1 MVVSNLRYRRSRSA
15 GVGWVDH
22 QPGPNEPPIVTKST
36 IMTPSTKGRE
46 IKTIRGCPSDK
57 DLKSPK
63 ASRYSLTRQS
73 QEVDGT
79 LKTEI
84 YKVSY
89 LEYAGRGVDTKNL
102 IMTSNNTLK
111 LYYQYRVISFLPQL
125 ADDKLFLT
133 MSKLSHNVL
142 PLTIDEQ
149 GVDRLKRLSESQNV
163 VTKKSSK
170 TKRLEWEV

>member
-22 QPGPNEPPIVTKST
+22 QPGLNEPPIVTKST

-73 QEVDGT
+73 QEADGT

-89 LEYAGRGVDTKNL
+89 LEYAGRGVDTK
-102 IMTSNNTLK
+102 K
-111 LYYQYRVISFLPQL
+111 F
-125 ADDKLFLT
+125 DHDFK
-133 MSKLSHNVL
+133 
-142 PLTIDEQ
+142 
-149 GVDRLKRLSESQNV
+149 
-163 VTKKSSK
+163 
-170 TKRLEWEV
+170 

>member
-73 QEVDGT
+73 QEADGT

-89 LEYAGRGVDTKNL
+89 LEYAGRGVDTK
-102 IMTSNNTLK
+102 ILK
-111 LYYQYRVISFLPQL
+111 I
-125 ADDKLFLT
+125 
-133 MSKLSHNVL
+133 
-142 PLTIDEQ
+142 
-149 GVDRLKRLSESQNV
+149 
-163 VTKKSSK
+163 
-170 TKRLEWEV
+170 